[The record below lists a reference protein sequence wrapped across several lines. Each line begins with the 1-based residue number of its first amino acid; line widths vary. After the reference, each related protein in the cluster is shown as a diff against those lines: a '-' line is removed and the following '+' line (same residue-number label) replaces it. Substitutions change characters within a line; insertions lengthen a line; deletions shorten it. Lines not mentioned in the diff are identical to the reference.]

1 MIYASGM
8 HFYGGIKL
16 VLSHFYEGINVVSPH
31 FYEGINAVLLHFYG
45 GIDVVSNPLAPKLFQ
60 KPAKFTFK
68 FVFVDKIL

>member
-1 MIYASGM
+1 MRYASSM
-8 HFYGGIKL
+8 HFYGGINV

-31 FYEGINAVLLHFYG
+31 FYGGINVVSLHFYE
-45 GIDVVSNPLAPKLFQ
+45 GIDAVSNPLAPKFSQ